1 MKRNRLIFYSV
12 FGALHLFIFLFSIYM
27 DSQQDNLDFLLL
39 MRKKIW
45 MLKYGSFILLILM
58 VVNVVLHYR
67 DNRRNLREKD
77 QMQQELTELKARLY
91 DLQEAV
97 NANVVTEVKKDRA

>member
-1 MKRNRLIFYSV
+1 
-12 FGALHLFIFLFSIYM
+12 
-27 DSQQDNLDFLLL
+27 
-39 MRKKIW
+39 
-45 MLKYGSFILLILM
+45 M